1 MTISKIYTKLRKGS
15 RGQYLLL
22 AFCTFLSVL
31 LISSF
36 ALMYFGPT
44 VQNFL
49 PEGGDTRKMA
59 SLLLLTTACGCF
71 LFTVYASSLFFRNKS
86 REYGILMALGM
97 QKKTLRALLFKE
109 LSLITVSASF
119 LGLLCAAPVSYLIW
133 KLFEL
138 FIISNAQMTYRFG
151 VSGFLPGILFTLALA
166 VMLGIAAGRFIR
178 RSDLMDILR
187 TRQKT
192 EMIKEIKSW
201 TFPAGLFL
209 IAAGILLGAGVPQI
223 AAKVF
228 RVNLPGLLTN
238 GFYILTLIGIY
249 LVLLNIV
256 AQSKAKKRKKSTTK
270 IWSPSV

>member
-119 LGLLCAAPVSYLIW
+119 WGSCARRPFPISSGNCLNCLSYL
-133 KLFEL
+133 
-138 FIISNAQMTYRFG
+138 MHR
-151 VSGFLPGILFTLALA
+151 
-166 VMLGIAAGRFIR
+166 
-178 RSDLMDILR
+178 
-187 TRQKT
+187 
-192 EMIKEIKSW
+192 
-201 TFPAGLFL
+201 
-209 IAAGILLGAGVPQI
+209 
-223 AAKVF
+223 
-228 RVNLPGLLTN
+228 
-238 GFYILTLIGIY
+238 
-249 LVLLNIV
+249 
-256 AQSKAKKRKKSTTK
+256 
-270 IWSPSV
+270 